1 MEFIQ
6 FLEPWMIPIIIM
18 ICVTL
23 IVAIS
28 VIGNI
33 ITTSM
38 KKKEGRPLAE
48 NKEFINAL
56 REFKEDIDMR
66 VRNLEKIA
74 SAEKTSTQ
82 KLKEREP
89 KKKNTI
95 SLELDDY
102 NSPEKQ
108 SNQPSK
114 LKNMLNK

>member
-38 KKKEGRPLAE
+38 KKKEGQPLAE

-66 VRNLEKIA
+66 VRNLEVIA
-74 SAEKTSTQ
+74 SAEKPSTQ

-89 KKKNTI
+89 KKQSTI
-95 SLELDDY
+95 SLELEDY
-102 NSPEKQ
+102 RETEKESEQ
-108 SNQPSK
+108 SSK